1 VFAAVQELLDG
12 YSEVLNWLEDRI
24 VKTRK
29 EGDVLEA
36 FTEKTTSEKGKRES

>member
-12 YSEVLNWLEDRI
+12 YSEALNSLEDRI

-36 FTEKTTSEKGKRES
+36 FTEKTRSGKGKRES